1 MKVKGMRSLAT
12 IQTVRN
18 KARASSRSNMAAQLA
33 LLEHERF
40 REERELQIFEDKKAH
55 ALEAL
60 QRTRARIDQL
70 KRALYESEENQS
82 EVTRG
87 SSEQTEQSDKGS
99 IKGTKSVRTVTLG
112 Y

>member
-1 MKVKGMRSLAT
+1 MKVRGMRSLAT

-18 KARASSRSNMAAQLA
+18 KARPSSRAEMAAQLA
-33 LLEHERF
+33 RLEHERF
-40 REERELQIFEDKKAH
+40 RVERELQIFEEKKAH

-60 QRTRARIDQL
+60 KQTRARIDQL
-70 KRALYESEENQS
+70 QQALYEPEENRS

-87 SSEQTEQSDKGS
+87 SSGQAEQGDKGS
-99 IKGTKSVRTVTLG
+99 TKGTKSVRTVTLG